1 MICDNISFCREV
13 KFARKH
19 TRFINRENRIGPSA
33 AASSGSEIDWRV
45 TVRTV
50 LIVEDEWAIAD
61 WLEVLLSENG
71 YNVLVASNGREA
83 LDILHRETPDLV
95 LTDFMMPF
103 VDGAGLIAAM
113 QEKPATRD
121 IPVVEMTS
129 LLESVVRDRVVGYR
143 AYLRKPFREADLMK
157 VIGEIFP
164 G

>member
-1 MICDNISFCREV
+1 
-13 KFARKH
+13 
-19 TRFINRENRIGPSA
+19 
-33 AASSGSEIDWRV
+33 V

-61 WLEVLLSENG
+61 WLEVLLGENG
-71 YNVLVASNGREA
+71 YNVLSAGNGREA

-103 VDGAGLIAAM
+103 VDGAALIAAM

-121 IPVVEMTS
+121 IPVVVMTS

-157 VIGEIFP
+157 VVGEIL
-164 G
+164 GK

>member
-1 MICDNISFCREV
+1 
-13 KFARKH
+13 
-19 TRFINRENRIGPSA
+19 
-33 AASSGSEIDWRV
+33 V

-61 WLEVLLSENG
+61 WLEVLLGENG
-71 YNVLVASNGREA
+71 YNVLSAGNGREA

-113 QEKPATRD
+113 QEKSATRD
-121 IPVVEMTS
+121 IPVVVMTS

-157 VIGEIFP
+157 VVGEIL
-164 G
+164 GK

>member
-1 MICDNISFCREV
+1 
-13 KFARKH
+13 
-19 TRFINRENRIGPSA
+19 
-33 AASSGSEIDWRV
+33 V

-71 YNVLVASNGREA
+71 YNVLVAGNGREA

-103 VDGAGLIAAM
+103 VDGAGLVSAM
-113 QEKPATRD
+113 QEKQATRD
-121 IPVVEMTS
+121 IPVVIMTS

-143 AYLRKPFREADLMK
+143 AYLRKPFREAELMK
-157 VIGEIFP
+157 VVGEILA